1 MTAFGVLGAV
11 QARSADG
18 PVHVPGKQRSVL
30 GVLLL
35 YPNTPISIERLID
48 CLWEEPPASAVSNIH
63 SYVTRLRRTVAPRL
77 VTQDHHYLLP
87 LDRTELDLLVFVDRV
102 AEARRRADAGDLE
115 AAHEAYRSALSLWRG
130 RPAEDAQ
137 LTGAVLPR
145 VTDLEELAVS
155 ARCDWT
161 DLRLRLGLHEE
172 LIGELR
178 ALAQAK
184 SLNERIWRQ
193 LILALHRSGRRAEAL
208 EMYGRV
214 RAVLSAELGVEP
226 GPELRDL
233 HAAILAGDETLAPP
247 LTPPVR
253 AAVPSR
259 IVPRQ
264 LPPALGRLVG
274 RRAEL
279 ERLEAVS
286 AAKLI
291 LVVGGAGVGKTT
303 LAVHWAHQVADR
315 FPDGQLFLDA
325 RGFDQAPPMSAAEA
339 LPRLIQALG
348 WPAKDVPVAL
358 EAQIGL
364 YRSIL
369 AGQRVLVVLDN
380 AADPDLIRALIPPGS
395 GSRMLVTSRDRLS
408 GLVALESAA
417 PVTLD
422 VLGLDEAVALLAE
435 TVGPERVEREP
446 EAAARLAELCARLPL
461 ALRVAA
467 AKVAAG
473 PHRTLADYVAEL
485 GGQDLLSKLEVAGD
499 QRTAVRGAVGRSHE
513 TLTPEGRRL
522 LRLVGLV
529 PNTGITVPAAAALS
543 GYPAE
548 ETAGLLDDLARVHL
562 MNAGSGRYTCHD
574 LVVTYAAERA
584 AAEDPQDERDSAVI
598 RYFDF
603 YLRSIVAAGEHVD
616 VRVVGPAPG
625 APETGA
631 APLAF
636 GDRAEAESW
645 LEQEWDTIAALI
657 ARAAEHGPYAMAWR
671 MADAL
676 RDVLPWR
683 RPVAECL
690 RIAELGLKA
699 ARAERDSLGQGAT
712 LMSIG
717 YARWR
722 IGDLQAA
729 IDAYQEALPFLRR
742 ARWQA
747 AESAALR
754 AAGVALAQAG
764 EPEQAAG
771 RFRRALSLDRK
782 LGNRAGETT
791 SLANLASL
799 SLDLGRLREAE
810 RRHEETIV
818 AAAEIGKRH
827 LEAVILVNLGV
838 VRREMGRLDDAR
850 ATLGR
855 ALAAGRDAGS
865 PYVEAIALE
874 SLALVHLECGGNEEA
889 LPVLSEAADAARRA
903 ENPEIEARALI
914 GLALAHLRLGDAA
927 EAGERLD
934 AAAAIAERTGHRP
947 IEVELLLA
955 RSELARARGAPADAL
970 AFAGQARHLAE
981 RGYGLALGKA
991 HAAVAAARLDLGE
1004 PAACE
1009 ESCEEALLVF
1019 RRTGQR
1025 LARART
1031 LITLGRALHA
1041 MGRRDAAR
1049 SAWRRAHA
1057 IAADAGAPEQRAA
1070 AVLLSES

>member
-1 MTAFGVLGAV
+1 MTAFGILGAV

-87 LDRTELDLLVFVDRV
+87 LDRTELDLLVFEDTL
-102 AEARRRADAGDLE
+102 AEARRRADAGDLG

-145 VTDLEELAVS
+145 VADLEELALS

-178 ALAQAK
+178 ALAQAN
-184 SLNERIWRQ
+184 SLNERVWRQ

-233 HAAILAGDETLAPP
+233 HAAILAGDETL
-247 LTPPVR
+247 TPPVR
-253 AAVPSR
+253 AAAPR

-303 LAVHWAHQVADR
+303 LAVHWAHQVAGR

-339 LPRLIQALG
+339 LPRLLQTLG
-348 WPAKDVPVAL
+348 WPAKDIPVEL

-422 VLGLDEAVALLAE
+422 VLDLDEAVALLAE
-435 TVGPERVEREP
+435 TAGPERVRREP

-473 PHRTLADYVAEL
+473 PHRTLAEYVAEL
-485 GGQDLLSKLEVAGD
+485 GGHDLLSKLEVAGD
-499 QRTAVRGAVGRSHE
+499 RRTAVRGAVGRSHE
-513 TLTPEGRRL
+513 TLTPRARRL
-522 LRLVGLV
+522 FRLVGLV

-543 GYPAE
+543 GYPTGEA
-548 ETAGLLDDLARVHL
+548 AGLLDDLARVHL
-562 MNAGSGRYTCHD
+562 MNAGPDRYTCHD

-584 AAEDPQDERDSAVI
+584 AAEDPPDERESAVT

-625 APETGA
+625 CPETEA
-631 APLAF
+631 TPLAF

-645 LEQEWDTIAALI
+645 LDREWDTIAALI

-671 MADAL
+671 LADAL

-683 RPVAECL
+683 RPVAESL

-717 YARWR
+717 YVRWR
-722 IGDLQAA
+722 IGDLEAA

-742 ARWQA
+742 ARWRA
-747 AESAALR
+747 GESAALR
-754 AAGVALAQAG
+754 AAGVALAQVG
-764 EPEQAAG
+764 EPEQAAD
-771 RFRRALSLDRK
+771 RFRRALAIDRR

-810 RRHEETIV
+810 RRHQETIV

-838 VRREMGRLDDAR
+838 VRRELGRLDDAR
-850 ATLGR
+850 ATLGQ
-855 ALAAGRDAGS
+855 ALSAGRETGS
-865 PYVEAIALE
+865 PYVEAMALE
-874 SLALVHLECGGNEEA
+874 SLACVHLEAGGNEEA
-889 LPVLSEAADAARRA
+889 LPVLSDAAEAARSA
-903 ENPEIEARALI
+903 ESPEIEVRALI
-914 GLALAHLRLGDAA
+914 GLALAHLRLGNVA
-927 EAGERLD
+927 ESGERLD

-947 IEVELLLA
+947 IQVELLLA
-955 RSELARARGAPADAL
+955 RSELARAQGAPADAL
-970 AFAGQARHLAE
+970 AFAGQARHLAG

-991 HAAVAAARLDLGE
+991 YAAVADAQLDLGE
-1004 PAACE
+1004 PAASE
-1009 ESCEEALLVF
+1009 GSCEEALLVF

-1041 MGRRDAAR
+1041 TGRRDAAR

-1057 IAADAGAPEQRAA
+1057 IAAEAGAPERGQAA
-1070 AVLLSES
+1070 ALLAGS